1 MTILTWMYGVLGLVI
16 GSFLNVCIDRIP
28 LNQSISSPPSRCPDC
43 EKRIAFYDLI
53 PVISYLVL
61 GGRCRNCKEKIPF
74 RVFVVEL
81 LTGLVFTLVWNQ
93 FGQSWQT
100 LVVSVYCALLIVIA
114 FIDLEHRKVLNLLV
128 FPAIW
133 MALIMAP
140 LLHYD
145 EFWSYL
151 VAGVAGFAALF
162 LISFIRPG
170 AMGMGDVKLIV
181 FLGLITGFPNIILLL
196 FLAFVL
202 GGLIAGFL
210 LLLKKINR
218 KDSIAFGPFLALA
231 GFIVMLYGDQIL
243 GWWTRMVSG

>member
-1 MTILTWMYGVLGLVI
+1 MIILNWMYAVLGMVI

-28 LNQSISSPPSRCPDC
+28 LNQSISSPPSRCPQC
-43 EKRIAFYDLI
+43 EKRIAAYDLI

-61 GGRCRNCKEKIPF
+61 GGRCRYCKEKIPF
-74 RVFVVEL
+74 RVFFVEIM
-81 LTGLVFTLVWNQ
+81 TGLIFFLIWRQ

-100 LVVSVYCALLIVIA
+100 LAVSVYCSLLIVIA

-133 MALIMAP
+133 VALIMVP
-140 LLHYD
+140 LLHFE

-151 VAGVAGFAALF
+151 AAGAAGFAALF
-162 LISFIRPG
+162 LISVIRPG
-170 AMGMGDVKLIV
+170 AMGMGDVKLII
-181 FLGLITGFPNIILLL
+181 FLGLITGFPDIILLL

-218 KDSIAFGPFLALA
+218 KDPIAFGPFLALA
-231 GFIVMLYGDQIL
+231 GFIVLLYGDQIL